1 MGADEAGRLA
11 ALRRYRI
18 LDTEPE
24 QAFDDLVLLASQI
37 CGTPMALISLVDADR
52 QWFKARVGV
61 SVAETSR
68 DVAFCAH
75 AIAQAGLFVVPDA
88 LVDARFRENPLVLSD
103 PRIRFY
109 AGAPLVMPDGHALGT
124 ICVVDHIPRELTPEL
139 RAALDALR
147 RQVVAQLEL
156 RKNLDE
162 LSAALQARDRAE
174 DDQDRLIVELR
185 SALDGVRKLSAFMP
199 YCSACQI
206 NMVIPADPAA
216 IASVTDGVLG
226 VLRNKAWPEDKAI
239 EVELA
244 LQEALANAIRHGCK
258 GDRSKRIQCCVT
270 NDESGE
276 VVIMIRDPGTGFDVA
291 SVPSPLEG
299 ENIFKPSGRGIY
311 LINELMDEV
320 RFADEGREIRMR
332 KRPARADS
340 PPVISRAAPPVIE

>member
-37 CGTPMALISLVDADR
+37 CGTPMALISLVDAHR

-75 AIAQAGLFVVPDA
+75 AIAQGGLFVVPDA

-103 PRIRFY
+103 PHIRFY

-124 ICVVDHIPRELTPEL
+124 ICVVDRIPRELTPEQ

-174 DDQDRLIVELR
+174 DDQDRLVLELR
-185 SALDGVRKLSAFMP
+185 SALDGVKKLSSFMP

-216 IASVTDGVLG
+216 MASVTDGVLG

-270 NDESGE
+270 HDESGE
-276 VVIMIRDPGTGFDVA
+276 VVIIIRDPGTGFDVA

-299 ENIFKPSGRGIY
+299 QNIFKPSGRGIY
-311 LINELMDEV
+311 LINQLMDEV

-332 KRPARADS
+332 KRPDRVASPIARVEAS
-340 PPVISRAAPPVIE
+340 PAAE

>member
-75 AIAQAGLFVVPDA
+75 AIAQAGIFVVPDA

-124 ICVVDHIPRELTPEL
+124 ICVVDHIPRELTPEQ

-226 VLRNKAWPEDKAI
+226 VLRNKAWPEDQAI

-332 KRPARADS
+332 KRPGRVGPPIARVLAS
-340 PPVISRAAPPVIE
+340 PAAE

>member
-24 QAFDDLVLLASQI
+24 QAFDDLVQLASQI

-75 AIAQAGLFVVPDA
+75 AISQADLFVVPDA
-88 LVDARFRENPLVLSD
+88 LADARFRENPLVLSE

-109 AGAPLVMPDGHALGT
+109 AGAPLVMADGHTLGT
-124 ICVVDHIPRELTPEL
+124 ICVVDRIPRELSPEQQ
-139 RAALDALR
+139 AALDALR

-156 RKNLDE
+156 RKKINE
-162 LSAALQARDRAE
+162 LSAALDARDRAE
-174 DDQDRLIVELR
+174 DDQDRLVVELR
-185 SALDGVRKLSAFMP
+185 SALDGVKKLSAFMP

-206 NMVIPADPAA
+206 NMEIPADPAA

-226 VLRNKAWPEDKAI
+226 VLRNKAWPEDRAI

-276 VVIMIRDPGTGFDVA
+276 VVIVIRDPGTGFDPS

-320 RFADEGREIRMR
+320 RFADEGREVRMR
-332 KRPARADS
+332 KRPGRADS
-340 PPVISRAAPPVIE
+340 PPVISKPAPSAIE

>member
-1 MGADEAGRLA
+1 MGMDEAGRLA

-24 QAFDDLVLLASQI
+24 QAFDDLALLASQI
-37 CGTPMALISLVDADR
+37 CGTPMALISLVDRDR
-52 QWFKARVGV
+52 QWFKSRVGV

-75 AIAQAGLFVVPDA
+75 AIAQPDLFVVPDA
-88 LVDARFRENPLVLSD
+88 LADARFRENPLVKSD

-109 AGAPLVMPDGHALGT
+109 AGAPLITPDGHALGT
-124 ICVVDHIPRELTPEL
+124 ICVVDRVPRKLSPEQ
-139 RAALDALR
+139 RAALEALR

-156 RKNLDE
+156 RKGLVE
-162 LSAALQARDRAE
+162 LAAALAARDRAE
-174 DDQDRLIVELR
+174 GDQDRLIQELR
-185 SALDGVRKLSAFMP
+185 SALDGEEKLSSFMP

-216 IASVTDGVLG
+216 IATVTDGVLG
-226 VLRNKAWPEDKAI
+226 MLRNKAWPEEKAI

-244 LQEALANAIRHGCK
+244 LHEALANAIRHGCK
-258 GDRSKRIQCCVT
+258 GDPSKRIQCCVT
-270 NDESGE
+270 HDESGE
-276 VVIMIRDPGTGFDVA
+276 VVIVIRDPGTGFDLT
-291 SVPSPLEG
+291 SVPSPMEG

-332 KRPARADS
+332 KRPDRVGSPIARVQVS
-340 PPVISRAAPPVIE
+340 PAAE

>member
-24 QAFDDLVLLASQI
+24 QAFDDLALLASQI

-61 SVAETSR
+61 SVGETSR

-75 AIAQAGLFVVPDA
+75 AIAQADLFVVPDA

-103 PRIRFY
+103 PHIRFY

-124 ICVVDHIPRELTPEL
+124 ICVVDRIPRELTPEQ

-174 DDQDRLIVELR
+174 DDQDRLVLELR
-185 SALDGVRKLSAFMP
+185 SALDGVKKLSSFMP

-216 IASVTDGVLG
+216 MASVTDGVLG

-270 NDESGE
+270 HDESGE
-276 VVIMIRDPGTGFDVA
+276 VVIIIRDPGTGFDVA

-299 ENIFKPSGRGIY
+299 QNIFKPSGRGIY
-311 LINELMDEV
+311 LINQLMDEV

-332 KRPARADS
+332 KRPDRVASPIARVEAS
-340 PPVISRAAPPVIE
+340 PAAE

>member
-75 AIAQAGLFVVPDA
+75 AIAQAGIFVVPDA

-124 ICVVDHIPRELTPEL
+124 ICVVDHIPRELTPEQ

-156 RKNLDE
+156 RKNLDG

-270 NDESGE
+270 HDESGE

-299 ENIFKPSGRGIY
+299 ENIFRPSGRGIY
-311 LINELMDEV
+311 LINQLMDEV

-332 KRPARADS
+332 KRPDRVGPPIARVLVS
-340 PPVISRAAPPVIE
+340 PAAE

>member
-24 QAFDDLVLLASQI
+24 QAFDDLVQLASQI

-75 AIAQAGLFVVPDA
+75 AIAQAGIFVVPDA

-124 ICVVDHIPRELTPEL
+124 ICVVDHIPRELTPEQ

-270 NDESGE
+270 HDESGE

-299 ENIFKPSGRGIY
+299 ENIFRPSGRGIY
-311 LINELMDEV
+311 LINQLMDEV

-332 KRPARADS
+332 KRPDRVGPPIARVLVS
-340 PPVISRAAPPVIE
+340 PAAE

>member
-37 CGTPMALISLVDADR
+37 CGTPMALISLVDAHR

-75 AIAQAGLFVVPDA
+75 AIAQGGLFVVPDA

-103 PRIRFY
+103 PHIRFY

-124 ICVVDHIPRELTPEL
+124 ICVVDHIPRELTPEQ

-174 DDQDRLIVELR
+174 DDQDRLVLELR
-185 SALDGVRKLSAFMP
+185 AALDGVKKLSSFMP

-216 IASVTDGVLG
+216 MASVTDGVLG

-270 NDESGE
+270 HDESGE
-276 VVIMIRDPGTGFDVA
+276 VVIIIRDPGTGFDVA

-299 ENIFKPSGRGIY
+299 QNIFKPSGRGIY
-311 LINELMDEV
+311 LINQLMDEV

-332 KRPARADS
+332 KRPDRVASPIARVEAS
-340 PPVISRAAPPVIE
+340 PAAE

>member
-37 CGTPMALISLVDADR
+37 CGTPMALISLVDAHR

-75 AIAQAGLFVVPDA
+75 AIAQGGLFVVPDA

-124 ICVVDHIPRELTPEL
+124 ICVVDRIPRELTPEQ

-226 VLRNKAWPEDKAI
+226 VLRNKAWPEDQAI

>member
-24 QAFDDLVLLASQI
+24 QAFDDLVLLASQV
-37 CGTPMALISLVDADR
+37 CGTPMALISLVDAHR

-75 AIAQAGLFVVPDA
+75 AIAQGGLFVVPDA

-124 ICVVDHIPRELTPEL
+124 ICVVDRIPRELTPEQQ
-139 RAALDALR
+139 AALDALR

-174 DDQDRLIVELR
+174 DDQDRLVLELR
-185 SALDGVRKLSAFMP
+185 SALDGVKKLSSFMP

-216 IASVTDGVLG
+216 MASVTDGVLG
-226 VLRNKAWPEDKAI
+226 VLRNKAWPEEKAI

-276 VVIMIRDPGTGFDVA
+276 VVIIIRDPGTGFDVA

-299 ENIFKPSGRGIY
+299 ENIFRPSGRGIY
-311 LINELMDEV
+311 LINQLMDEV

-332 KRPARADS
+332 KRPDRVGPPIARVLAS
-340 PPVISRAAPPVIE
+340 PAAE

>member
-1 MGADEAGRLA
+1 MDEAGRLA

-24 QAFDDLVLLASQI
+24 QAFDDLALLAAQI
-37 CGTPMALISLVDADR
+37 CGTPIALISLVDADR

-61 SVAETSR
+61 SLAETSR
-68 DVAFCAH
+68 NVAFCAH
-75 AIAQAGLFVVPDA
+75 AITQADLFVVPDA
-88 LVDARFRENPLVLSD
+88 LADARFRENPLVLSD

-109 AGAPLVMPDGHALGT
+109 VGAPLITPDDHALGT
-124 ICVVDHIPRELTPEL
+124 ICALDHVPRTLTPEQ
-139 RAALDALR
+139 RAALAALG
-147 RQVVAQLEL
+147 RQVVALLEL
-156 RKNLDE
+156 RKNLDA

-174 DDQDRLIVELR
+174 DDQDRLVLELR
-185 SALDGVRKLSAFMP
+185 SALDGVKKLSSFMP
-199 YCSACQI
+199 YCSACEI

-216 IASVTDGVLG
+216 IANVTDGVLG
-226 VLRNKAWPEDKAI
+226 LLRNKAWPEDKAI

-258 GDRSKRIQCCVT
+258 GDRSKLIQCCVSH
-270 NDESGE
+270 DESGE
-276 VVIMIRDPGTGFDVA
+276 VVIVIRDPGTGFDLA

-299 ENIFKPSGRGIY
+299 ENIFKPSGRGIF

-332 KRPARADS
+332 KRPARPDS
-340 PPVISRAAPPVIE
+340 PPNARTP

>member
-1 MGADEAGRLA
+1 MGADEVGRLA

-37 CGTPMALISLVDADR
+37 CGTPIALISLVDSDR
-52 QWFKARVGV
+52 QWFKSRLGV
-61 SVAETSR
+61 TVSETSR
-68 DVAFCAH
+68 DVALCAH
-75 AIAQAGLFVVPDA
+75 AIMQRDLFVVPDA
-88 LVDARFRENPLVLSD
+88 TRDARFRDNPLVQSE
-103 PRIRFY
+103 PHIRFY
-109 AGAPLVMPDGHALGT
+109 AGAPLITPDDHALGT
-124 ICVVDHIPRELTPEL
+124 ICTLDHVPRTLTPGQ
-139 RAALDALR
+139 RAALQALG
-147 RQVVAQLEL
+147 RQVVALLEL

-162 LSAALQARDRAE
+162 LSVALQERDRAE
-174 DDQDRLIVELR
+174 GDQDRLVQELR
-185 SALDGVRKLSAFMP
+185 SALDGVKKLASFMP

-216 IASVTDGVLG
+216 IADVTDGVMG

-270 NDESGE
+270 SDESGE
-276 VVIMIRDPGTGFDVA
+276 VVIVIRDPGTGFDLT
-291 SVPSPLEG
+291 SVPNPLEG
-299 ENIFKPSGRGIY
+299 DNVFKPRGRGIY

-332 KRPARADS
+332 KRLARADAPRVTPEAI
-340 PPVISRAAPPVIE
+340 PPAAE

>member
-61 SVAETSR
+61 SVGETSR

-75 AIAQAGLFVVPDA
+75 AIAQADLFVVPDA

-124 ICVVDHIPRELTPEL
+124 ICVLDRIPRQLTPEQQ
-139 RAALDALR
+139 AALEALR

-156 RKNLDE
+156 RRNLDE

-174 DDQDRLIVELR
+174 DDQDRLIRELR
-185 SALDGVRKLSAFMP
+185 LALDGVKKLSSFMP

-206 NMVIPADPAA
+206 NMMIPADPAA
-216 IASVTDGVLG
+216 IANVTDGVLG
-226 VLRNKAWPEDKAI
+226 LLRNKAWPEDKAM
-239 EVELA
+239 EVEVA

-276 VVIMIRDPGTGFDVA
+276 VVIVIRDPGTGFDFA

-332 KRPARADS
+332 KRPGRVGPPIARVLAS
-340 PPVISRAAPPVIE
+340 PAAE

>member
-37 CGTPMALISLVDADR
+37 CGTPMALISLVDAHR

-75 AIAQAGLFVVPDA
+75 AIAQGGLFVVPDA

-103 PRIRFY
+103 PHIRFY

-124 ICVVDHIPRELTPEL
+124 ICVVDRIPRELTPEQ

-174 DDQDRLIVELR
+174 DDQDRLVLELR
-185 SALDGVRKLSAFMP
+185 AALDGVKKLSSFMP

-216 IASVTDGVLG
+216 MASVTDGVLG

-270 NDESGE
+270 HDESGE
-276 VVIMIRDPGTGFDVA
+276 VVIIIRDPGTGFDVA

-299 ENIFKPSGRGIY
+299 QNIFKPSGRGIY
-311 LINELMDEV
+311 LINQLMDEV

-332 KRPARADS
+332 KRPDRVASPIARVEAS
-340 PPVISRAAPPVIE
+340 PAAE

>member
-24 QAFDDLVLLASQI
+24 QAFDDLVQLASQI

-124 ICVVDHIPRELTPEL
+124 ICVVDHIPRELTPEQ

-276 VVIMIRDPGTGFDVA
+276 VVIMIRDSGTGFDVA

>member
-24 QAFDDLVLLASQI
+24 QAFDDLALLASQI

-124 ICVVDHIPRELTPEL
+124 ICVVDHIPRELTPEQ

>member
-61 SVAETSR
+61 SVGETSR

-75 AIAQAGLFVVPDA
+75 AIAQADLFVVPDA

-124 ICVVDHIPRELTPEL
+124 ICVLDRIPRQLTPEQQ
-139 RAALDALR
+139 AALEALR

-156 RKNLDE
+156 RRNLDE

-185 SALDGVRKLSAFMP
+185 SALDGVKKLSSFMP

-216 IASVTDGVLG
+216 MASVTDGVLG
-226 VLRNKAWPEDKAI
+226 VLRNKAWPEEQAI

-276 VVIMIRDPGTGFDVA
+276 VVIIIRDPGAGFDAA

-311 LINELMDEV
+311 LINQLMDEV

-332 KRPARADS
+332 KRPDRVASPIARVLAS
-340 PPVISRAAPPVIE
+340 PAAE

>member
-124 ICVVDHIPRELTPEL
+124 ICVVDHIPRELTPEQ

-226 VLRNKAWPEDKAI
+226 VLRNKAWPEDQAI

-332 KRPARADS
+332 KRPGRVGPPIARVLAS
-340 PPVISRAAPPVIE
+340 PAAE